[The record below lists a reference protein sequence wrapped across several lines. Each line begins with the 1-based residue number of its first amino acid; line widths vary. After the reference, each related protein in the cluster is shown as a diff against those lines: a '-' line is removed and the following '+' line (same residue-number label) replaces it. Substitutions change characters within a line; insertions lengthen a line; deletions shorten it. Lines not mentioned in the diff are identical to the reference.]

1 MWEILA
7 QSQKYGTCCSSVREC
22 GKEST
27 SGMAWPEGYWL
38 MCSVYA
44 PPWRLMFTE
53 VLLSADDDGY
63 AIRFLFSSH
72 GLLSLGILAQRS
84 LFNNSIS
91 VKMNQ
96 IQAVFFTFS
105 YSHHHVY
112 ENIRNIA
119 VIKNISLHLF
129 NLIDILQLCLLRI
142 DSVRTMNRWIDESMN
157 PISRGRKLQHDRSW
171 KEMSKETKA
180 KE

>member
-1 MWEILA
+1 
-7 QSQKYGTCCSSVREC
+7 
-22 GKEST
+22 
-27 SGMAWPEGYWL
+27 
-38 MCSVYA
+38 
-44 PPWRLMFTE
+44 MFTE

-72 GLLSLGILAQRS
+72 GLL

-105 YSHHHVY
+105 YPHHHDY
-112 ENIRNIA
+112 ETNRNIA

-129 NLIDILQLCLLRI
+129 NLIDILQLYLLYL
-142 DSVRTMNRWIDESMN
+142 D
-157 PISRGRKLQHDRSW
+157 K
-171 KEMSKETKA
+171 
-180 KE
+180 